1 MTTTSPLGLTA
12 KPRKARPPTSTG
24 RPVWMGPPNRVLTA
38 LRGLILTIGCAAV
51 ILPFLAVVSTS
62 LATQEEVTANGG
74 FVLLVREPTLAS
86 YQAILSGG
94 VVTRALVISIIV
106 TVAGTLLSLA
116 CTIGLAYSL
125 SRPGSLGS
133 RPILLAVL
141 FTMLFSPGM
150 IPMYLVVKQLGLLD
164 NLLALILP
172 VLINAFNVIVMREF
186 FLDIPGELMESARID
201 GANDLTILARIVL
214 PLSKAVISVIGLF
227 YAVGYWNA
235 FFNAMLYISSPEKW
249 PLQLVL
255 RTYVVNE
262 TPMGVDQVSAGS
274 DSLPPQLSIQMAIL
288 VISII
293 PILLVYPFLQ
303 KHFTKG
309 LMIGAV
315 KG

>member
-1 MTTTSPLGLTA
+1 M
-12 KPRKARPPTSTG
+12 
-24 RPVWMGPPNRVLTA
+24 A
-38 LRGLILTIGCAAV
+38 LRGLILALGCAAV
-51 ILPFLAVVSTS
+51 VLPFLAVVSTS
-62 LATQEEVTANGG
+62 LASQEEVTANGG
-74 FVLLVREPTLAS
+74 FVLLVQDPTLDS
-86 YQAILSGG
+86 YRAILSGG
-94 VVTRALVISIIV
+94 VVTRALAVSIGITIV
-106 TVAGTLLSLA
+106 GTLLSLV
-116 CTIGLAYSL
+116 CTIALAYAL

-172 VLINAFNVIVMREF
+172 VVINAFNVIVMREF
-186 FLDIPGELMESARID
+186 FLDIPAELLESARID
-201 GANDLTILARIVL
+201 GANDLRILARIVL
-214 PLSKAVISVIGLF
+214 PLSRAVIAVVGLF

-235 FFNAMLYISSPEKW
+235 FFSALLYIHSPEKW

-262 TPMGVDQVSAGS
+262 TPMGVDDVSMGS
-274 DSLPPQLSIQMAIL
+274 ESLPPQLSIQMAIL
-288 VISII
+288 VISIV

-303 KHFTKG
+303 RHFTKG

>member
-1 MTTTSPLGLTA
+1 MTTTSPLGLTT
-12 KPRKARPPTSTG
+12 KPEKARPSRSAR
-24 RPVWMGPPNRVLTA
+24 RPAWMGPPNRVLTA
-38 LRGLILTIGCAAV
+38 LRGLILALGCAAV

-86 YQAILSGG
+86 YQAVLSGG

-106 TVAGTLLSLA
+106 TIAGTLLSLA
-116 CTIGLAYSL
+116 CTVALAYSL

-133 RPILLAVL
+133 RPILMAVL

-201 GANDLTILARIVL
+201 GANDLMILARIVL

-227 YAVGYWNA
+227 YAVSYWNA
-235 FFNAMLYISSPEKW
+235 FFSAMLYISSPEKW

-262 TPMGVDQVSAGS
+262 TPMGVDQISAGS

-288 VISII
+288 VISIV

>member
-1 MTTTSPLGLTA
+1 M
-12 KPRKARPPTSTG
+12 G
-24 RPVWMGPPNRVLTA
+24 RPSRLIMA
-38 LRGLILTIGCAAV
+38 LRGLILGMGCAAV
-51 ILPFLAVVSTS
+51 IVPFVAVLSTS
-62 LATQEEVTANGG
+62 LASQEEVTANGG
-74 FVLLVREPTLAS
+74 FVLLVREPTLAA

-94 VVTRALVISIIV
+94 VVTRALLVSIGV
-106 TVAGTLLSLA
+106 TVVGTLLSLL
-116 CTIGLAYSL
+116 CTVALAYSL

-133 RPILLAVL
+133 RPILLAVIL
-141 FTMLFSPGM
+141 TMLFSPGM

-164 NLLALILP
+164 NLAALIAP

-186 FLDIPGELMESARID
+186 FLDIPAELNESARID

-214 PLSKAVISVIGLF
+214 PLSKAVIAVIGLF
-227 YAVGYWNA
+227 YAVSYWNA
-235 FFNAMLYISSPEKW
+235 FFSALLYISSPEKW

-262 TPMGVDQVSAGS
+262 TPMGVDDVSAGS
-274 DSLPPQLSIQMAIL
+274 DTLPPQLSIQMAIL
-288 VISII
+288 VISVV

>member
-1 MTTTSPLGLTA
+1 
-12 KPRKARPPTSTG
+12 
-24 RPVWMGPPNRVLTA
+24 MGKPNRVLMA
-38 LRGLILTIGCAAV
+38 LRGLILGIGCAAV
-51 ILPFLAVVSTS
+51 ILPFVAVISTS
-62 LATQEEVTANGG
+62 LSTQEEVTANGG
-74 FVLLVREPTLAS
+74 FVFWVREPTLAS

-94 VVTRALVISIIV
+94 VVTRALGVSILI
-106 TVAGTLLSLA
+106 TVAGTLLSLV
-116 CTIGLAYSL
+116 CTAALAYSL

-164 NLLALILP
+164 NLLALIMP

-186 FLDIPGELMESARID
+186 FLDIPAELNESARID
-201 GANDLTILARIVL
+201 GANDLTILMRIVL
-214 PLSKAVISVIGLF
+214 PLSKAVMAVIGLF

-235 FFNAMLYISSPEKW
+235 FFSALLYISSPEKW

-262 TPMGVDQVSAGS
+262 TPMGVDDVGSGS

-288 VISII
+288 VLSII

>member
-1 MTTTSPLGLTA
+1 M
-12 KPRKARPPTSTG
+12 G
-24 RPVWMGPPNRVLTA
+24 RPNKALTV
-38 LRGLILTIGCAAV
+38 LRGVFLLIGCAAV

-62 LATQEEVTANGG
+62 LADQATITRNGG
-74 FVLLVREPTLAS
+74 FVLWPTDPTLAS
-86 YQAILSGG
+86 YRAILSGG
-94 VVTRALVISIIV
+94 VVTRALTISIGLAV
-106 TVAGTLLSLA
+106 FGTLASLA
-116 CTIGLAYSL
+116 CTTALAYAL

-164 NLLALILP
+164 NLAALVLP

-186 FLDIPGELMESARID
+186 FLDIPAELSESARID
-201 GANDLTILARIVL
+201 GASDLRILTRIVL
-214 PLSKAVISVIGLF
+214 PLSKAVIAVIGLF
-227 YAVGYWNA
+227 YAVSYWNA
-235 FFNAMLYISSPEKW
+235 FFSALLYISSPEKW
-249 PLQLVL
+249 PMQLVL

-262 TPMGVDQVSAGS
+262 TPMGVDDVTSGS
-274 DSLPPQLSIQMAIL
+274 DTLPPQLSIQMAIL
-288 VISII
+288 VLSII

>member
-1 MTTTSPLGLTA
+1 M
-12 KPRKARPPTSTG
+12 G
-24 RPVWMGPPNRVLTA
+24 RPHPVITA
-38 LRGLILTIGCAAV
+38 LRGLILAIGCAAV

-74 FVLLVREPTLAS
+74 FVLLVRDPTFAS

-94 VVTRALVISIIV
+94 VVTRALVISILV
-106 TVAGTLLSLA
+106 TAVGTLLSLA
-116 CTIGLAYSL
+116 CTVALAYSL

-133 RPILLAVL
+133 HPILLAVL

-186 FLDIPGELMESARID
+186 FLDIPGELLESARVD

-214 PLSKAVISVIGLF
+214 PLSRAVIAVVGLF

-235 FFNAMLYISSPEKW
+235 FFNGLLYISSPEKW

-262 TPMGVDQVSAGS
+262 TPMGVDEISAGS
-274 DSLPPQLSIQMAIL
+274 ESLPPQLSIQMAVL
-288 VISII
+288 VLSII

>member
-1 MTTTSPLGLTA
+1 MTTTSPLGLTTA
-12 KPRKARPPTSTG
+12 PRKARPSTPGG
-24 RPVWMGPPNRVLTA
+24 RPAWMGRPNPVITA
-38 LRGLILTIGCAAV
+38 LRGLILAIGCAAV
-51 ILPFLAVVSTS
+51 LLPLLAVVSTS

-94 VVTRALVISIIV
+94 VVTRALGISIVVTIV
-106 TVAGTLLSLA
+106 GTLLSLA
-116 CTIGLAYSL
+116 CTVALAYAL

-164 NLLALILP
+164 NLLALVLP

-186 FLDIPGELMESARID
+186 FLDIPGELIESARID
-201 GANDLTILARIVL
+201 GANDVTILTRIVL
-214 PLSKAVISVIGLF
+214 PLSKAVISVVGLF

-235 FFNAMLYISSPEKW
+235 FFNALLYISSPEKW

-262 TPMGVDQVSAGS
+262 TPMGVDQISAGS
-274 DSLPPQLSIQMAIL
+274 ESLPPQLSIQMAIL
-288 VISII
+288 VLSIV